1 MRTAQKV
8 MPPILIYWP
17 MVSEADVGVAVGVEP
32 FQQYSV
38 TCCLCVT
45 RDSRGAVWQND
56 VWHGSVCETKMCH
69 CRRKLRHPLIFIDTC
84 WIFVETK
91 QWMWAKWSSGWY
103 ISVVVTV
110 GCLCCCRF
118 LWALHAGSFLFITGE
133 NAQLMMVT
141 MLITRVL

>member
-45 RDSRGAVWQND
+45 RDSRGAV
-56 VWHGSVCETKMCH
+56 
-69 CRRKLRHPLIFIDTC
+69 
-84 WIFVETK
+84 
-91 QWMWAKWSSGWY
+91 
-103 ISVVVTV
+103 
-110 GCLCCCRF
+110 
-118 LWALHAGSFLFITGE
+118 
-133 NAQLMMVT
+133 
-141 MLITRVL
+141 